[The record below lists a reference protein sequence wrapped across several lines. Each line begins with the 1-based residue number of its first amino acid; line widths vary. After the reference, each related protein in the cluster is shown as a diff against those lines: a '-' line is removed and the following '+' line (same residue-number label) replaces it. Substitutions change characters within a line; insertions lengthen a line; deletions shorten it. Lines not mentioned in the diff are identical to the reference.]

1 MEKSNRF
8 LLDTHIF
15 IWWMKQEKR
24 LKKEIVMILKN
35 PENQIFLSVASVLE
49 IVIKKKIGKLK
60 VPQDWKE
67 DLRESS
73 FLLLP
78 ISLEN
83 AFQLESVPLFHHDPF
98 DRMLIAQAQSE
109 AVTLITG
116 DEKIWKYDVPL
127 LKA

>member
-15 IWWMKQEKR
+15 IWWMKQEGK
-24 LKKEIVMILKN
+24 LKKEIAAVLKN

-67 DLRESS
+67 DLRDSS

-78 ISLEN
+78 ISFEN
-83 AFQLESVPLFHHDPF
+83 AFQLESLPLFHHDPF
-98 DRMLIAQAQSE
+98 DRMLIVQAQSE
-109 AVTLITG
+109 GATLITG
-116 DEKIWKYDVPL
+116 DTKIWKYDVTL
-127 LKA
+127 LKV

>member
-8 LLDTHIF
+8 LLDTYIF
-15 IWWMKQEKR
+15 VWWMKQEKR
-24 LKKEIVMILKN
+24 LKKEIAAVLKN
-35 PENQIFLSVASVLE
+35 PENQIFLSVVSVLE

-60 VPQDWKE
+60 VPQNWKE

-78 ISLEN
+78 ITCEN
-83 AFQLESVPLFHHDPF
+83 AFQLESLPHFHHDPF

-109 AVTLITG
+109 GATLITG
-116 DEKIWKYDVPL
+116 DIKIWKYDVPL

>member
-1 MEKSNRF
+1 MEKNNRF

-24 LKKEIVMILKN
+24 LKKEIETVLKN

-60 VPQDWKE
+60 VPQDWKV

-83 AFQLESVPLFHHDPF
+83 AFQLE
-98 DRMLIAQAQSE
+98 
-109 AVTLITG
+109 
-116 DEKIWKYDVPL
+116 
-127 LKA
+127 

>member
-1 MEKSNRF
+1 MEKNNRF

-24 LKKEIVMILKN
+24 LKKEIETVLKN

-60 VPQDWKE
+60 VPQDWKV

-83 AFQLESVPLFHHDPF
+83 AFQLESLPLFHHDPF
-98 DRMLIAQAQSE
+98 DRMLIAQTKVEGA
-109 AVTLITG
+109 TLITG
-116 DEKIWKYDVPL
+116 DEKIWKYDIPI

>member
-15 IWWMKQEKR
+15 VWWMKQEKR
-24 LKKEIVMILKN
+24 LKKEIAAVLKN

-60 VPQDWKE
+60 VPQNWKE

-78 ISLEN
+78 ITFEN
-83 AFQLESVPLFHHDPF
+83 AFQLESLPLFHHDPF

-109 AVTLITG
+109 GATLITG
-116 DEKIWKYDVPL
+116 DIKIWKYNVTL

>member
-15 IWWMKQEKR
+15 VWWMKQEKR
-24 LKKEIVMILKN
+24 LKKEIAAVLKN

-60 VPQDWKE
+60 VPQNWKE

-78 ISLEN
+78 ITFEN
-83 AFQLESVPLFHHDPF
+83 AFQLESLPLFHHDPF

-109 AVTLITG
+109 GSTLITG
-116 DEKIWKYDVPL
+116 DIKIWKYDVPL